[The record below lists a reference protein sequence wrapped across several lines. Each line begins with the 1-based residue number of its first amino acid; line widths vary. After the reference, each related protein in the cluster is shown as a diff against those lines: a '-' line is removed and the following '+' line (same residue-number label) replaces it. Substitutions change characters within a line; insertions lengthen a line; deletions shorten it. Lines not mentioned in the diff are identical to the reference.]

1 MMMPGES
8 RWAIAV
14 PEGSTPG
21 ATAEALTRAGG
32 QGVCVGQRSAYFALR
47 VHPDEPWRA
56 RVAAREIVRAA
67 GLRGE
72 PERVWS
78 VHGW

>member
-1 MMMPGES
+1 MMLPGES
-8 RWAIAV
+8 RWAIMA
-14 PEGSTPG
+14 PAGSTPG
-21 ATAEALTRAGG
+21 ATAEALTRVGG
-32 QGVCVGQRSAYFALR
+32 QAVCAGQRAAFFAVR
-47 VHPDEPWRA
+47 VNPDEPWRA
-56 RVAAREIVRAA
+56 RLAAREIVRAA